1 MGKLFEKLRIFV
13 SLIFVPIFL
22 LGIFS
27 CSESAEK
34 SSSVSFKIPSE
45 LVENIRGG
53 VSARAL
59 TNSEYIFIEVS
70 LSGSYSETKT
80 EQLSENMTV
89 TFSDVPVDSLIYAE
103 ATVYEQSE
111 AENGEQV
118 RTNLY
123 TGKTEEIT
131 VQEGENQLELLL
143 KKVTDEP
150 SEEPND
156 EPETPEEPN
165 DEPNENPDEPETPTE
180 PETPATDEEKD
191 SYGITFENLYD
202 GTVSADK
209 TSAKPD
215 EIVTLTAT
223 ADDGYRIEG
232 FIINT
237 TDGTSVDA
245 YQEETSPENVFFFTM
260 PKSDVT
266 VSPRFVKRSYS
277 IIFDSAI
284 ANGTVETNYSDNNVV
299 YTNEVEIY
307 IAPAYGYKIDSY
319 SITDEEGNK
328 IEEISA
334 KTNETSD
341 ENGNPITSTAITI
354 KMPASNVSVKV
365 TFTEVPATSDTEIAI
380 TGETG
385 LPTTAGKY
393 KLGEDITISSTWTVP
408 GGTTTLDLN
417 GYGIRMSGNGSAIS
431 ISDGV
436 NLTINDGN
444 TERTHAITLSSY
456 RGTAVTD
463 GSGDTSVSSGNG
475 TIYISGG
482 YITGGVAT
490 NSRGGAITFS
500 TSGDGT
506 VTMTGGTLV
515 GNRAGWGG
523 AVFVAGSSTFTMQG
537 TASLEYNY
545 GDNTQYAS
553 GGAAFVQDSAT
564 FNINGGTISNNYC
577 EHDGGAIDIAAT
589 LNISGGTIT
598 DNTAVGPYGGGIKIQ
613 STATVNI
620 SGNPVIKNNTA
631 SGSTSNF
638 YLDENTRLNI
648 AGLTDGA
655 EIGIHRTDVG
665 VFTASTDTSN
675 NDATKFT
682 SDKEGFEITK
692 NADGQLE
699 LTAQ

>member
-1 MGKLFEKLRIFV
+1 MGKLFEKLRIFI

-80 EQLSENMTV
+80 EQLSENAI
-89 TFSDVPVDSLIYAE
+89 TFSEVPVDSVVYASATIYE
-103 ATVYEQSE
+103 EYPD
-111 AENGEQV
+111 ENGESV
-118 RTNLY
+118 KTKLY
-123 TGKTEEIT
+123 TGKSESIT

-143 KKVTDEP
+143 KKVT
-150 SEEPND
+150 
-156 EPETPEEPN
+156 
-165 DEPNENPDEPETPTE
+165 DEPETPTE

-215 EIVTLTAT
+215 ETVTLTAT
-223 ADDGYRIEG
+223 ADDGYRIDG
-232 FIINT
+232 FIIKT

-284 ANGTVETNYSDNNVV
+284 ENGTVETNYSDNNVV

-341 ENGNPITSTAITI
+341 ENGNPITFTAITI

-365 TFTEVPATSDTEIAI
+365 TFTEVQATSDTEIAI

-393 KLGEDITISSTWTVP
+393 KLGEDITISSTWSVP
-408 GGTTTLDLN
+408 GGSTTLDLN
-417 GYGIRMSGNGSAIS
+417 GYGIRMSGSGSGSAIS

-456 RGTAVTD
+456 RGTAVSEASGTTSVD
-463 GSGDTSVSSGNG
+463 SNGSGTV
-475 TIYISGG
+475 YIKGG
-482 YITGGVAT
+482 YITGGTST
-490 NSRGGAITFS
+490 NDRGGAITFPQNA
-500 TSGDGT
+500 SGNGT

-515 GNRAGWGG
+515 GNTAGWGG
-523 AVFVAGSSTFTMQG
+523 AVFVANSSIFSMSG
-537 TASLEYNY
+537 TASIIYNY
-545 GDNTQYAS
+545 GNNTQYAS
-553 GGAAFVQDSAT
+553 GGAIFIESSAT
-564 FNINGGTISNNYC
+564 LSINGGTISNNYC
-577 EHDGGAIDIAAT
+577 EHDGGAIDIAGTAAT

-598 DNTAVGPYGGGIKIQ
+598 DNTSANTYGGGVKIQ
-613 STATVNI
+613 SAATVNI
-620 SGNPVIKNNTA
+620 SGSPIIKNNTA

-638 YLDENTRLNI
+638 HLNEATRLN
-648 AGLTDGA
+648 LDGIEESA
-655 EIGIHRTDVG
+655 SIGIHLNAAG
-665 VFTASTDTSN
+665 VFTSTTDTSYN
-675 NDATKFT
+675 RTSNFT